1 MATKKNIHVVCPDW
15 VLESTKRCKS
25 LEVRPYHPKYVVNS
39 TADGA
44 GDASENGNGAGN
56 ADKKPPSAPSTTI
69 LKKFKQSQRVT
80 EELKA
85 MQAKVSGNCGI
96 SRVPST
102 LHCSPICAWKK
113 SEFVSTRNSRM
124 Y

>member
-44 GDASENGNGAGN
+44 GDASENGNG